1 MVSLVVNCG
10 KTHIRHI
17 DGESQTSSS
26 RERLH
31 VDKCIML
38 ILFIYFIHP
47 HNVLTINKKTFGLTA
62 VQCS

>member
-26 RERLH
+26 REQE
-31 VDKCIML
+31 DI
-38 ILFIYFIHP
+38 
-47 HNVLTINKKTFGLTA
+47 KKDLLGDDLRGSMSPKRQLQQHA
-62 VQCS
+62 CM